1 MIEKLKSIKINITLS
16 ALLSIVVGVMLIAY
30 PETVVTIITRAIA
43 LVLIISGVVLFVP
56 QLFEPIKSYL
66 AIIVSILIGMI
77 GLWMFFRPTMMASLL
92 PIAIGVL
99 LVVHSVQ
106 DVALGF
112 EAKQNKADNWW
123 SILLMAVLNLILGIL
138 CICNAFGL
146 VKITMIL
153 IGIMLV
159 YDGVSGIFIVHKVNK
174 SARTVVDSEILREE
188 DLDDYE

>member
-30 PETVVTIITRAIA
+30 PETVVTIITRAIV

-77 GLWMFFRPTMMASLL
+77 GLWMFFQPTMMASLL

>member
-66 AIIVSILIGMI
+66 SIIVSILIGMI

-159 YDGVSGIFIVHKVNK
+159 YDGGSGIFIVHKVNK

>member
-66 AIIVSILIGMI
+66 SIIVSILIGMI